1 MTTPHASPTRGRA
14 ALVAVVT
21 LALVGTALAFA
32 FGARAEDRPPA
43 RETDI
48 RYLAVT
54 GDGPTARAWFDGAPP
69 NGTPVQ
75 EALDTFAQQGFRVSQ
90 VTQSL
95 IVSSNEASRW
105 TILLQRSK

>member
-14 ALVAVVT
+14 ALLAVVALAVVGAA
-21 LALVGTALAFA
+21 LALAL
-32 FGARAEDRPPA
+32 GARAEDRPAP

-95 IVSSNEASRW
+95 IVSSSEASRW